1 MATMSGKRL
10 GWMTADTVLGRMLV
24 AENEH
29 GLCQVQFGTSDA
41 ALLRQ
46 LRSSFPVADIAPLPV
61 RRAARLRRLLHA
73 AAAGVLPEEL
83 PDDVRL
89 DARGTP
95 FQLRVWR
102 ELRRIPRGS
111 TRSYADIA
119 RRIGAPSAT
128 RAVARACAANPLAL
142 FIPCHRVVRSD
153 GALAGYRWGLARKR
167 RLLAAENSAV
177 AA

>member
-1 MATMSGKRL
+1 MTAVTGNRL
-10 GWMTADTVLGRMLV
+10 GWMTADTALGRILV
-24 AENEH
+24 AECAR

-46 LRSSFPVADIAPLPV
+46 LRSSFPVADIAPLPA
-61 RRAARLRRLLHA
+61 RRAAKLRQLLHA
-73 AAAGVLPEEL
+73 AAAGTPLDGL
-83 PDDVRL
+83 ADDVRL
-89 DARGTP
+89 DPQGTP

-102 ELRRIPRGS
+102 ELRRIPRGG

-119 RRIGAPSAT
+119 RRIGAPKAV

-153 GALAGYRWGLARKR
+153 GALAGYRWGLTRKR
-167 RLLAAENSAV
+167 RLLAAEKTAV
-177 AA
+177 AG

>member
-1 MATMSGKRL
+1 MTTVTGNRL
-10 GWMTADTVLGRMLV
+10 GWMTADTALGRILV
-24 AENEH
+24 AECAR

-46 LRSSFPVADIAPLPV
+46 LRSSFPVADIAALPA
-61 RRAARLRRLLHA
+61 RRAAKLRQLLHA
-73 AAAGVLPEEL
+73 AAAGALPHGL
-83 PDDVRL
+83 ADDVRL
-89 DARGTP
+89 DPQGTP
-95 FQLRVWR
+95 FQLWVWR

-119 RRIGAPSAT
+119 RRIGAPKAV

-153 GALAGYRWGLARKR
+153 GALAGYRWGLTRKR
-167 RLLAAENSAV
+167 RLLAAEKAAV
-177 AA
+177 GG

>member
-1 MATMSGKRL
+1 MTTVTGNRL
-10 GWMTADTVLGRMLV
+10 GWMTADTALGRILV
-24 AENEH
+24 AECAR
-29 GLCQVQFGTSDA
+29 GLCEVQFGTSDA

-46 LRSSFPVADIAPLPV
+46 LQSSFPVADLAPLPA
-61 RRAARLRRLLHA
+61 RRAAKLRRLLHA
-73 AAAGVLPEEL
+73 AAAGAPLDEL
-83 PDDVRL
+83 ADEVRL
-89 DARGTP
+89 DPQGTP

-119 RRIGAPSAT
+119 RRIGAPKAV

-177 AA
+177 TA

>member
-1 MATMSGKRL
+1 MTTVTGNYL
-10 GWMTADTVLGRMLV
+10 GWMSADTTLGRILV
-24 AENEH
+24 AEGEY
-29 GLCQVQFGTSDA
+29 GLREVWFGASEQ

-46 LRSSFPVADIAPLPV
+46 LQSRFPLADIAPLPL
-61 RRAARLRRLLHA
+61 RRAVKLRRVLHLA
-73 AAAGVLPEEL
+73 ATGALPEKL

-89 DARGTP
+89 DPQGTT
-95 FQLRVWR
+95 FQRRVWR
-102 ELRRIPRGS
+102 ELQRVPRGS

-119 RRIGAPSAT
+119 RRLGAPKAT

-167 RLLAAENSAV
+167 RLLAAENSAIT
-177 AA
+177 A